1 MIELSNVTF
10 RYGHEDEEAENET
23 GVENIT
29 LSVKAGQCVVLC
41 GRSGC
46 GKSTLLRLIARLYD
60 PQKGKVLFGGSDERE
75 MDPENEVEMQKTING
90 LIKGRTVIMIAHRLK
105 TVVKADNIIVLD
117 KGKIVEQGRNK
128 ELIKSGSLYAKPWDL
143 QTKTS
148 GWKISV

>member
-1 MIELSNVTF
+1 M
-10 RYGHEDEEAENET
+10 RG
-23 GVENIT
+23 
-29 LSVKAGQCVVLC
+29 
-41 GRSGC
+41 
-46 GKSTLLRLIARLYD
+46 LYD

>member
-46 GKSTLLRLIARLYD
+46 GKSTLLRLIARALR
-60 PQKGKVLFGGSDERE
+60 PAERE
-75 MDPENEVEMQKTING
+75 S
-90 LIKGRTVIMIAHRLK
+90 TVWR
-105 TVVKADNIIVLD
+105 
-117 KGKIVEQGRNK
+117 Q
-128 ELIKSGSLYAKPWDL
+128 
-143 QTKTS
+143 
-148 GWKISV
+148 